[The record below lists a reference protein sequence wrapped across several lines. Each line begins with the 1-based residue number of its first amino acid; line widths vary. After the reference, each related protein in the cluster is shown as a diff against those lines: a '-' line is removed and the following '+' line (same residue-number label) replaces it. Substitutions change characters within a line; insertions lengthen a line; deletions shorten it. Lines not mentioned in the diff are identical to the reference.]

1 MRIDKRSRAELKQY
15 FVKNAIPTESNF
27 AELIEGMLIQRDDGI
42 AKLPNDP
49 LSIEAAGDDA
59 GQKKAI
65 HFYNS
70 FSDANP
76 TWVLSLN
83 PRQDPANAATARAGF
98 SISDGA
104 GTSRLFVDR
113 GTGNVGVATIAPRAA
128 LHVDRGATNNLGLM
142 VSSSGAG
149 WGSGLQLENTAAGA
163 AKTFGIYTGG
173 GALHFADVSA
183 SADRMLITRDG
194 DVGIGVTPSG
204 AKLQVAGTVRA
215 NRFTS
220 DNALALNDYTTV
232 NPTSNVYLSSP
243 AGDRDAWLYLDSA
256 DTTANWGIYHRQLND
271 AVKGLPGNSIGFV
284 GRSKLQAYIRLEDG
298 SAFFAGPVG
307 IGTTAAPRGRLDV
320 PTGDAYVGRMLNISA
335 ESDGTNAGVLN
346 FVNATNTKH
355 WHVTHRSGEADKLI
369 FWRNDAS
376 TYLATLKLGMDGVV
390 ETPNGAL
397 IHAIGIGTQTYGK
410 TSWPYE
416 TIQMAPTNNLRIW
429 FGTNER
435 FIFGAGGYLQALSFR
450 GAAANWN
457 NLGSDGTVMVD
468 NVDYKSMMIVGSNQG
483 QGKNRWVRLW
493 DYLTV
498 HGGITAD
505 GEVEALGAFVRA
517 RGAGNELTYFG
528 GDGGGSDVQIGS
540 TNPGIMT
547 VIAYNTSNGAMDF
560 ICRRLTQTSDE
571 RLKRNIEPLSGALDK
586 VTRLRGVWFNWTN
599 QPADTPQPRDLGLI
613 AQEVKAVLPEAVT
626 EGRGGHLAISYQAV
640 TVLLL
645 EAVKEQQAQIDEL
658 RGALKEQ
665 RAARKKGQ

>member
-98 SISDGA
+98 SVSDGA
-104 GTSRLFVDR
+104 GTSRLFIDR

-243 AGDRDAWLYLDSA
+243 AGDRDAWLYLDTA

-271 AVKGLPGNSIGFV
+271 AVKGLPGNAIGFV

-320 PTGDAYVGRMLNISA
+320 PTGDAYVGRMLHINA

-346 FVNATNTKH
+346 FENATNNKF
-355 WHVTHRSGEADKLI
+355 WHITHRASEADKLI

-376 TYLATLKLGMDGVV
+376 SFFATLKLGMDGVV
-390 ETPNGAL
+390 EAPGGAL
-397 IHAIGIGTQTYGK
+397 LNAIGIGTQTYGK

-435 FIFGAGGYLQALSFR
+435 YLFSAVGYLQAQAFR
-450 GAAANWN
+450 GAAADWSA
-457 NLGSDGTVMVD
+457 LGSDGTVMVD
-468 NVDYKSMMIVGSNQG
+468 NVGYKAMMIVGSNQG

-517 RGAGNELTYFG
+517 RGAGNELAYFG
-528 GDGGGSDVQIGS
+528 GDGAGSDVQIGS
-540 TNPGIMT
+540 TNAGIMT
-547 VIAYNTSNGAMDF
+547 LVAYNTTYGHMDF
-560 ICRRLTQTSDE
+560 VCRRLTQTSDE

-586 VTRLRGVWFNWTN
+586 VSRLRGVWFNWTN
-599 QPADTPQPRDLGLI
+599 QPTDTPQPRDLGLI

-665 RAARKKGQ
+665 RAPRKKGQ